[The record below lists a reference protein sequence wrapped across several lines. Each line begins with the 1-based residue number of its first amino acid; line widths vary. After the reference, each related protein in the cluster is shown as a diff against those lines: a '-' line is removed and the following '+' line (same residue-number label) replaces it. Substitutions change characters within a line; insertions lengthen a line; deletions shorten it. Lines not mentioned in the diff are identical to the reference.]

1 MLVFIGGS
9 ARKTKRHFD
18 PRYGP
23 IYECHVS
30 SSLNA
35 PAVWQTPTVMT
46 VSIPVVSSPKVLVTN
61 FYLVPTVI
69 PMTPSSTNLSFW
81 LPTQFFVTIRF
92 MSVRHLIKDGPTCLS
107 VLTVTP
113 IDRLH
118 DGDGSNGVKGAAEE
132 GKLGKL

>member
-1 MLVFIGGS
+1 M
-9 ARKTKRHFD
+9 
-18 PRYGP
+18 
-23 IYECHVS
+23 S

-35 PAVWQTPTVMT
+35 SAVCQTPTVMT
-46 VSIPVVSSPKVLVTN
+46 VAIPVVSSPEALVAN

-81 LPTQFFVTIRF
+81 LPTHFFVTIRF
-92 MSVRHLIKDGPTCLS
+92 MSVRHLVKDGPTCLS

-118 DGDGSNGVKGAAEE
+118 DGDGSNGVKGAVEE
-132 GKLGKL
+132 GKL

>member
-1 MLVFIGGS
+1 
-9 ARKTKRHFD
+9 
-18 PRYGP
+18 
-23 IYECHVS
+23 
-30 SSLNA
+30 
-35 PAVWQTPTVMT
+35 MT
-46 VSIPVVSSPKVLVTN
+46 ASIPVISSPKVLVAN

-69 PMTPSSTNLSFW
+69 PMTPSSIDLSFR
-81 LPTQFFVTIRF
+81 LPTRFFVTIQF

-132 GKLGKL
+132 GKLCKL